1 MSGGPSSPPTARH
14 AQLLAL
20 AGELRPELHR
30 YCARLMGS
38 VIEGEDVVQDTFARA
53 FVALDELQEAPPL
66 RAWLFRIAHNRA
78 LDLLRSRAIRAA
90 EPIEAAHEVAD
101 PESPDPVEALMR
113 REAVD
118 TAVSRFVE
126 LPTVQ
131 RSVVILKDVLD
142 QSLEEIAAMLD
153 LTVNAVKAHL
163 ARGRARL
170 KAINAQAPAQPA
182 PRPPSPAVARYVAL
196 FNRRDWDG
204 LRAMLADDVRLIQS
218 SYPLRAGA
226 ADVGMFFGIY
236 ARSAPV
242 RLAPAW
248 LDGREVIAVCE
259 DPRGGEAQLPDV
271 AGVDGRPDQLHP
283 RLPLCP
289 LRRRRRGAGPGARRR
304 ASGRGN
310 RPRMKPRSALGRR
323 PLGGGARADPRH
335 PRREGGPLTAATVHK
350 PISWAST
357 RTCMPTRS
365 WRSRRPPP
373 HGRSPR
379 ACARSAST

>member
-1 MSGGPSSPPTARH
+1 LSEPPCSSPPARQ

-20 AGELRPELHR
+20 ANKLRPELHR

-38 VIEGEDVVQDTFARA
+38 VIDGEDVVQDTFARA
-53 FVALDELQEAPPL
+53 FVALDEMEETPPL

-90 EPIEAAHEVAD
+90 EPIEAAQEVAD
-101 PESPDPVEALMR
+101 PESPDPVEVLMR
-113 REAVD
+113 REAVE

-153 LTVNAVKAHL
+153 LTVNAVNAHL

-170 KAINAQAPAQPA
+170 KATNAQAPAKPA
-182 PRPPSPAVARYVAL
+182 PRPPSPAVVRYVAL
-196 FNRRDWDG
+196 FNRHDWDE

-218 SYPLRAGA
+218 TYPLRAGA

-236 ARSAPV
+236 SRSAPV

-248 LDGREVIAVCE
+248 LDGREVIAVYE
-259 DPRGGEAQLPDV
+259 HPQAVKPSYLMWLEWT
-271 AGVDGRPDQLHP
+271 DGRISFIRDY
-283 RLPLCP
+283 RYV
-289 LRRRRRGAGPGARRR
+289 RYVIDGAELVLA
-304 ASGRGN
+304 ADA
-310 RPRMKPRSALGRR
+310 KPA
-323 PLGGGARADPRH
+323 GGGAAH
-335 PRREGGPLTAATVHK
+335 
-350 PISWAST
+350 
-357 RTCMPTRS
+357 
-365 WRSRRPPP
+365 
-373 HGRSPR
+373 
-379 ACARSAST
+379 